1 MTLSNLLRRV
11 ALIPFCLSMTAAP
24 VAMADTYP
32 DQPVNLI
39 VGFPAGGPTDLIA
52 RLVAQH
58 LGSDLGEKFIVE
70 NKGGAGGNIGTKA
83 VARARPDGYT
93 GLVAS
98 LNLTINPWMTEGLDV
113 DSRTDLMPVRT
124 VGVAPTV
131 LVVRND
137 FPAQSFG
144 EFVQAVRQAPNK
156 YNAAAQGAS
165 PLLAVELFT
174 QLTNTQ
180 ITPVPYKGAAAA
192 MVDLIAGH
200 VDMSFATLGSV
211 LPHIKSG
218 KVRVLAVASPE
229 RYVLLPDTPTFAE
242 SGMPDFRFDSW
253 TGLLMPAG
261 TPQAVIDT
269 LQASL
274 DKLVLSEDF
283 AKHLQEMGM
292 TPVADD
298 TPADF
303 ANTIDRELV
312 LYEKL
317 AASARKKV
325 EK

>member
-1 MTLSNLLRRV
+1 MKLSTLLRRA
-11 ALIPFCLSMTAAP
+11 ALIPLCLGMMAAP
-24 VAMADTYP
+24 VAMATTYP
-32 DQPVNLI
+32 NQPVNLI

-52 RLVAQH
+52 RLIAQQ

-83 VARARPDGYT
+83 AARAKPDGYT

-113 DSRTDLMPVRT
+113 DSRKDLMPVRT
-124 VGVAPTV
+124 VAIAPTV
-131 LVVRND
+131 LVVRDD
-137 FPAQSFG
+137 FPAKNFS
-144 EFVQAVRQAPNK
+144 EFVEAVRQAPNQ
-156 YNAAAQGAS
+156 YNSAAQGAS

-229 RYVLLPDTPTFAE
+229 RYPLLPDTPTFAE

-269 LQASL
+269 LKASL
-274 DKLVLSEDF
+274 DKLVISDDF
-283 AKHLQEMGM
+283 KQQVLEMGM
-292 TPVADD
+292 MPVLQD

-303 ANTIDRELV
+303 AKTIDRELV

>member
-1 MTLSNLLRRV
+1 MKFSTLLRRV
-11 ALIPFCLSMTAAP
+11 ATIPLCFGLIAAP
-24 VAMADTYP
+24 AAMAETYP
-32 DQPVNLI
+32 SQPVNLV

-58 LGSDLGEKFIVE
+58 LGSDLGQKFIVE
-70 NKGGAGGNIGTKA
+70 NKGGAGGNIGTKTA
-83 VARARPDGYT
+83 ARAKPDGYT
-93 GLVAS
+93 GLIAS

-113 DSRTDLMPVRT
+113 DSRKDLMPVRT
-124 VGVAPTV
+124 VAVAPTV

-137 FPAQSFG
+137 FPAKNFS
-144 EFVQAVRQAPNK
+144 EFVQAVRAAPNK

-174 QLTNTQ
+174 QLTDTE

-229 RYVLLPDTPTFAE
+229 RYVLLPDTPTFVE
-242 SGMPDFRFDSW
+242 EGMPDFRFDSW
-253 TGLLMPAG
+253 TGLVMPAG
-261 TPQAVIDT
+261 TPEAVIDT
-269 LQASL
+269 LKTSL
-274 DKLVLSEDF
+274 DKLVASPEF
-283 AKHLQEMGM
+283 EKQVWEMGM
-292 TPVADD
+292 TPVMQD

-303 ANTIDRELV
+303 AKTIDRELV

-317 AASARKKV
+317 AASASKKV

>member
-1 MTLSNLLRRV
+1 MRLSKFFRRIACLPLCLGLL
-11 ALIPFCLSMTAAP
+11 SSP
-24 VAMADTYP
+24 VVMAETYP
-32 DQPVNLI
+32 SQPVNLV

-52 RLVAQH
+52 RLIAQH
-58 LGSDLGEKFIVE
+58 LGDDLGQKFIVE

-83 VARARPDGYT
+83 AARAKPDGYT

-113 DSRTDLMPVRT
+113 DSRKDLMPVRT
-124 VGVAPTV
+124 VAVAPTV

-137 FPAQSFG
+137 FPANNFA
-144 EFVQAVRQAPNK
+144 EFVEAVRKAPNK

-229 RYVLLPDTPTFAE
+229 RYVSLPDTPTFAE
-242 SGMPDFRFDSW
+242 AGMPDFRFDSW

-261 TPQAVIDT
+261 TSPAVIDT
-269 LQASL
+269 LKQSL
-274 DKLVLSEDF
+274 DKLVVSPDF
-283 AKHLQEMGM
+283 EKQVREMGM
-292 TPVADD
+292 GPVLQDS
-298 TPADF
+298 PAEF
-303 ANTIDRELV
+303 AKTIDRELV